1 MEQKNKKIYESF
13 DRITLTPSIKERVRA
28 KIKGR
33 AESSTEG
40 SGRGIVEYSVS
51 SGKTA
56 FLRSSGL
63 RNAAVICLCVAV
75 AAVFITQVSLLN
87 DPYSGDET
95 AQLPEA
101 SDSYSD
107 NSGIEPVCGDTIS
120 PCSIIPDKV
129 FSQCGFRK
137 KNCIISAY
145 GNGLYRIDN
154 STENPLLSS
163 TFGNQD
169 TAVYNSKTNK
179 VVFQHNSFE
188 NSSDEALYVFNSTKG
203 FYAYYSAADKKIIT
217 YYNADGIKNAEYDLS
232 ESLFNGTVTDF
243 YSPDGGKTL
252 YIAESTF
259 TGAENDSGQ
268 IIIEASELKKAKT
281 NIYQMKAGST
291 EKKTV
296 YSGTLLENNKL
307 FIGQNIRVSESGV
320 IYLQS
325 KQFLYDRNSDIYV
338 CSDGVYISMLNAEEG
353 VITTSFSCDMSDM
366 FIDKLVLNENN
377 LMFSYS
383 GNFGYLPGGIYTDYS
398 DKLKLYGNN
407 TQEFERLKN
416 QGCSVSAINFSNDG
430 KYTVEV
436 YYKNNDDKKTKEFII
451 LVLDNDYGN
460 IIYKEQLVCGQ
471 QMFFVGATIDPEN
484 ERVLFTLYDNPSFT
498 DKNENC
504 YQNYVCDFS

>member
-1 MEQKNKKIYESF
+1 MEQKNKKIYDSF
-13 DRITLTPSIKERVRA
+13 DRITLTQSTKERVRA

-33 AESSTEG
+33 TESGTED
-40 SGRGIVEYSVS
+40 SGRSMIEYSIS
-51 SGKTA
+51 SEKTA
-56 FLRSSGL
+56 FLRSLGL
-63 RNAAVICLCVAV
+63 RNAAVICLCIAA

-87 DPYSGDET
+87 NPYLGNET

-101 SDSYSD
+101 SD
-107 NSGIEPVCGDTIS
+107 NSGIEPVCGDTVS
-120 PCSIIPDKV
+120 LCSIIPDEI
-129 FSQCGFRK
+129 FLQCGFRK
-137 KNCIISAY
+137 KNCEISAY

-188 NSSDEALYVFNSTKG
+188 NGSDEALYVFNSTMG

-243 YSPDGGKTL
+243 YSPDGGNTL
-252 YIAESTF
+252 YIAENTF
-259 TGAENDSGQ
+259 TGSENNSGQ
-268 IIIEASELKKAKT
+268 FIIEASELKKAKT
-281 NIYQMKAGST
+281 NIYQMKAGSA

-296 YSGTLLENNKL
+296 YSGTLLKNNKL

-366 FIDKLVLNENN
+366 FIDKLVLNENE

-383 GNFGYLPGGIYTDYS
+383 GNFGYFPGRNS
-398 DKLKLYGNN
+398 DKLKLYANNAQDN
-407 TQEFERLKN
+407 TQEFARLEN
-416 QGCSVSAINFSNDG
+416 QGYSVSAINFSNDG

-451 LVLDNDYGN
+451 LVLDNDYEN
-460 IIYKEQLVCGQ
+460 IIYKDQLVCGQ
-471 QMFFVGATIDPEN
+471 QLFFVGATIDPEN
-484 ERVLFTLYDNPSFT
+484 KRVLFTLYDNPSFT